1 MKLRWL
7 VLTLL
12 MTLSMVGLG
21 ADLGHA
27 APNVIDFE
35 LEIEMKDNNKYD
47 IEYEVNGTQIEAK
60 YQVPGEPVLYG
71 QDAVQKVEEFI
82 SKLDLSPETGRQEA
96 IDRVL
101 EQLGLNQADIDDFEL
116 EVDFEGGQELDV
128 EFEN

>member
-1 MKLRWL
+1 
-7 VLTLL
+7 
-12 MTLSMVGLG
+12 MVGLG